1 MASPLKPTRRAQ
13 ITLLSST
20 LLFFVF
26 IFVFWSTKPPIHHH
40 NFVIKTLNT
49 PPVPLPV
56 IPRDLIV
63 SASQRETDVANRIA
77 KPLFL
82 SEGKDKNMVFS
93 PLSVHVVLS
102 LIAAGTNGPARDQL
116 LSFLKSNSTDELN
129 ALAAY
134 LVPLIFA
141 DGSGNGGPSLSF
153 ANGLWVDESLNIKP
167 SFKEVVDVFYKAV
180 ANKVDFKNKAEEVR
194 IEVNSWAEEKTG
206 GLIKEFFAPGSIDDL
221 TRLVFSNALYFKGD
235 WEKKFDVSKTKEYEF
250 YLLSGRSVQAHFM
263 STDRWQY
270 LREFDGFKVLEL
282 PYRQGGEEEGKPP
295 QRRFS
300 MYIILPVAKDGAASF
315 VGQSLFR
322 R

>member
-1 MASPLKPTRRAQ
+1 MASPLKPKRRAQ
-13 ITLLSST
+13 ITVLSSA

-63 SASQRETDVANRIA
+63 SASQRETDVAMRIA

-93 PLSVHVVLS
+93 PLSIHVVLSYVVLS

-129 ALAAY
+129 ALAAN

-141 DGSGNGGPSLSF
+141 DGSGNGGPSLFF
-153 ANGLWVDESLNIKP
+153 AYGLWVDESLNIKP

-206 GLIKEFFAPGSIDDL
+206 GLIKDFFAPGSIDDL
-221 TRLVFSNALYFKGD
+221 T
-235 WEKKFDVSKTKEYEF
+235 
-250 YLLSGRSVQAHFM
+250 
-263 STDRWQY
+263 
-270 LREFDGFKVLEL
+270 
-282 PYRQGGEEEGKPP
+282 
-295 QRRFS
+295 
-300 MYIILPVAKDGAASF
+300 
-315 VGQSLFR
+315 
-322 R
+322 